1 MNSCDYKVNWSLLRE
16 DREKTELMSSQH
28 KKTAETKTSKKT
40 EGKTKVDSDSLKK
53 LESSI
58 FELKDKII
66 ELDELE

>member
-1 MNSCDYKVNWSLLRE
+1 LNSCDYKVNWSLLRE

>member
-1 MNSCDYKVNWSLLRE
+1 
-16 DREKTELMSSQH
+16 MSSQH

>member
-1 MNSCDYKVNWSLLRE
+1 LRE